1 MAFTLRYDQT
11 SFFMSISIGIRHEDK
26 YEMERRVALTPR
38 HVMRL
43 VQQYNLDVL
52 VERSDRRFFND
63 QEYIHAGARLAN
75 DLNQC
80 QVIIGVKEM
89 PERIFE
95 AGKTYVFFSHVIKG
109 QANNMPM
116 LRRMMEKGCNLID
129 YEKIV
134 DEQNRRLIFF
144 GRFAGLAGTINT
156 LWALGLRLKQQ
167 GFDTP
172 FLRIRQAHTYQ
183 SLDEA
188 RSAISGVGEEIAL
201 KGLPAELSPF
211 VFGFTGSGNVSKGAQ
226 ELLHFLPILEVTPES
241 LANLHHRG
249 DQANNLLYKV
259 VFHQRHLAADNER
272 SDHFDLA
279 HYYAHPEKYHNI
291 FEQYLPHLSVLMNG
305 MYWDERFP
313 RIITRQYLQQVF
325 SDQHRPKLTVVGD
338 ITCDP
343 NGSVEATLE
352 AATVEKPIFV
362 YNPHDHSI
370 EYGHTGEG
378 LQVMAVDILPSE
390 LPRESSEAFGDAF
403 FPFVRQIATADY
415 TESYED
421 IDLPRAVKKAL
432 ILLGGELTPPFKYLE
447 KYI

>member
-1 MAFTLRYDQT
+1 
-11 SFFMSISIGIRHEDK
+11 MSISIGIRHEDK
-26 YEMERRVALTPR
+26 YEMERRAALTPR
-38 HVMRL
+38 HVQRL
-43 VQQYNLDVL
+43 VQQYNLEVL
-52 VERSDRRFFND
+52 VERSTRRFFTD
-63 QEYIHAGARLAN
+63 QEYLDAGARLVD

-80 QVIIGVKEM
+80 RVVIGVKEM

-95 AGKTYVFFSHVIKG
+95 TGRTYIFFSHVIKG
-109 QANNMPM
+109 QAQNMPM

-156 LWALGLRLKQQ
+156 LWTLGLRLRQQ

-172 FLRIRQAHTYQ
+172 FLKIRQAHTYQ
-183 SLDEA
+183 SLDDA
-188 RSAISGVGEEIAL
+188 RSAISSVGEEIAL
-201 KGLPAELSPF
+201 NGLPRALTPF

-226 ELLHFLPILEVTPES
+226 ELLHFLPVLEITPEGLES
-241 LANLHHRG
+241 LHQQEHPAG
-249 DQANNLLYKV
+249 NLLYKV
-259 VFHQRHLAADNER
+259 VFHQRHLAAMHDT
-272 SDHFDLA
+272 STPFDLA

-291 FEQYLPHLSVLMNG
+291 FGKYLPYLSVLVNG

-313 RIITRQYLQQVF
+313 RILTRQYLQQVF
-325 SDQHRPKLTVVGD
+325 TENYRPKLIVVGD

-343 NGSVEATLE
+343 NGSVEATVE

-370 EYGHTGEG
+370 KWGHTGEG
-378 LQVMAVDILPSE
+378 IQVMAVDILPSE

-432 ILLGGELTPPFKYLE
+432 ILLGGELTPSYKYLE

>member
-1 MAFTLRYDQT
+1 
-11 SFFMSISIGIRHEDK
+11 MSISIGIRHEDK

-52 VERSDRRFFND
+52 VERSDRRFYTD

-95 AGKTYVFFSHVIKG
+95 PGKTYVFFSHVIKG

-183 SLDEA
+183 SLDDA
-188 RSAISGVGEEIAL
+188 RSAISGVGEDIAL
-201 KGLPAELSPF
+201 KGLPAELSPV

-241 LANLHHRG
+241 LANLHQQGH
-249 DQANNLLYKV
+249 QPNNLLYKV
-259 VFHQRHLAADNER
+259 VFHQRHLAAEKER

-279 HYYAHPEKYHNI
+279 HYYAHPEKYHNV

-313 RIITRQYLQQVF
+313 RILTRQYLQQVF
-325 SDQHRPKLTVVGD
+325 SDQRRPKLTVVGD

-370 EYGHTGEG
+370 KYGHTGEG